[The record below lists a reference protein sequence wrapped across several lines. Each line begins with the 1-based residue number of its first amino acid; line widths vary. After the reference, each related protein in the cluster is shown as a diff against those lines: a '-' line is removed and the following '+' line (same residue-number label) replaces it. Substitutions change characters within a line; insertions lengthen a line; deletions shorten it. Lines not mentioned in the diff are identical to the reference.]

1 MSADLLRS
9 VRWGGPADFRRGRWS
24 AKSLFGVSVLITRAL
39 IAVTVGLA
47 LIMDGLVAGTEALAL
62 KDIAGVYYF
71 GDGLGVNCRLKVTAG
86 GRFEFK
92 WTGCLGTY
100 DQNGGGALLKDG
112 ILHLKPQKPNVQE
125 GFQGTPTE
133 FFPVRWGAR
142 LYLVPTNDIVGF
154 CSEVNQGSEPRK
166 VMHGEYYLREKD
178 ADKPVAGRPAVPEPW
193 KRFLLAK
200 PVRGKITE
208 LVGAQEAWMD
218 QGAAS
223 GLLEGMILT
232 AQQRGD
238 VGFSQVRV
246 VAVEQG
252 RSRIKCEWKDSKL
265 GFGQTVTSR
274 FHE

>member
-1 MSADLLRS
+1 MSAEF
-9 VRWGGPADFRRGRWS
+9 VRPMPLGGPADLCRGRCS
-24 AKSLFGVSVLITRAL
+24 AKSLFGDSPHITRAL
-39 IAVTVGLA
+39 IQVTVGLA
-47 LIMDGLVAGTEALAL
+47 LVMGALAAGTEALTL
-62 KDIAGVYYF
+62 KDVAGAYYF
-71 GDGLGVNCRLKVTAG
+71 GDGLGVNCSLKLTAG

-112 ILHLKPQKPNVQE
+112 ILHLTPQKPNVQE
-125 GFQGTPTE
+125 GFQGTPTQ

-142 LYLVPTNDIVGF
+142 MYLVPTNDIVGF

-166 VMHGEYYLREKD
+166 VVHGAYYLREKD

-200 PVRGKITE
+200 PVRGMITE
-208 LVGAQEAWMD
+208 LVGAQEAWMN

-232 AQQRGD
+232 AQRHGD

-246 VAVEQG
+246 VAVEKD
-252 RSRIKCEWKDSKL
+252 RCRIRCEWKDSKL
-265 GFGQTVTSR
+265 GFGQTVTTR